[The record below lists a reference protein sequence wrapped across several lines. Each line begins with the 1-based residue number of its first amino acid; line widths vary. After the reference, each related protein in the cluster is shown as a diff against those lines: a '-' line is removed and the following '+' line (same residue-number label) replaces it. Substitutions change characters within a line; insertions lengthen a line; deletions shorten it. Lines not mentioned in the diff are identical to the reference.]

1 MKRNL
6 VRCVI
11 VSVLF
16 FSSLLPG
23 QEILS
28 GTLKKLDVPG
38 KKVTVE
44 IDGKQREFT
53 LTDDTRVLNSSG
65 KDLAEK
71 LKDFREGSAIRVAP
85 VSRDS
90 KELHGIA
97 LGGGPGGNE
106 PARKNDGRR
115 VSPDTKSLK
124 PLSEL
129 GREKYQG
136 FEGGFYPDGRNE
148 RPKEHEAAGLKLAR
162 QVQPLNAQ
170 GQPDPNGK
178 IVLLSVGMSNTSQS
192 TDGFQRVLRDS
203 VDVNSRVQLVN
214 GAQGGMTAAAIQDPD
229 DGRRG
234 KQYWDTVD
242 QRLKQSS
249 VSREQVQVIWIKQA
263 DASPTQGF
271 PKYAQSLQA
280 ELARIVQIFP
290 ARFPNAKLVYL
301 SSRTYGG
308 YATTGLNPE
317 PYAFES
323 AFSVK
328 WLIEQQINGDKSLN
342 FDPARGEV
350 KAPWLSWGPYLWANG
365 ETPRKDGF
373 AYESADFTSSDGTHQ
388 SPSGQRK
395 VGELLL
401 KFFQSDSTTK
411 PWFPRG
417 VIGASR

>member
-1 MKRNL
+1 MNRPL
-6 VRCVI
+6 LRCVL
-11 VSVLF
+11 VAVLF
-16 FSSLLPG
+16 FPGLLPA

-28 GTLKKLDVPG
+28 GTLKKLDIPG

-44 IDGKQREFT
+44 IDGKPREFT

-85 VSRDS
+85 VARDS
-90 KELHGIA
+90 KELRGIA
-97 LGGGPGGNE
+97 LGNRGNGNQPG
-106 PARKNDGRR
+106 RKNDGKP

-124 PLSEL
+124 PLNEL

-136 FEGGFYPDGRNE
+136 FEGGFYPEGRNE
-148 RPKEHEAAGLKLAR
+148 RPVEHESAGLKFAK

-170 GQPDPNGK
+170 GKPDPDGK

-192 TDGFQRVLRDS
+192 SDGFRAELREAS
-203 VDVNSRVQLVN
+203 NLNPHVQFVN

-229 DGRRG
+229 DDRTG
-234 KQYWDTVD
+234 KRYWDTVD
-242 QRLKQSS
+242 QRLQQAG
-249 VSREQVQVIWIKQA
+249 VSREQVQVLWIKQA
-263 DASPTQGF
+263 DAGPNQGF
-271 PKYAQSLQA
+271 PKYAQALQA

-290 ARFPNAKLVYL
+290 TRFRNAKLVYL

-328 WLIEQQINGDKSLN
+328 WLIEQQISGDKSLN

-365 ETPRKDGF
+365 STKRADGF
-373 AYESADFTSSDGTHQ
+373 AYEPSDFTANDGTHQ

-395 VGELLL
+395 VGQLLL
-401 KFFQSDSTTK
+401 KFFESDTTTK
-411 PWFPRG
+411 PWFLKR
-417 VIGASR
+417 

>member
-1 MKRNL
+1 MNRTL
-6 VRCVI
+6 VRF
-11 VSVLF
+11 VLVVLL
-16 FSSLLPG
+16 LLPSQLPA
-23 QEILS
+23 QEILR
-28 GTLKKLDVPG
+28 GTLKKLDVAG

-71 LKDFREGSAIRVAP
+71 LKDFREGSAIMVAP
-85 VSRDS
+85 LNRDS
-90 KELHGIA
+90 KELRGIA
-97 LGGGPGGNE
+97 LGDRQGGNP
-106 PARKNDGRR
+106 PARKNDGRP

-129 GREKYQG
+129 GRDKYQG
-136 FEGGFYPDGRNE
+136 FEGGFYPDGQNE

-170 GQPDPNGK
+170 GKPDPNGK
-178 IVLLSVGMSNTSQS
+178 IVLMSVGMSNTSQS
-192 TDGFQRVLRDS
+192 SEGFQRELRDAS
-203 VDVNSRVQLVN
+203 DVNARVQFVN
-214 GAQGGMTAAAIQDPD
+214 GAQGGMTAAAIQDPE

-242 QRLKQSS
+242 QRLKQAG
-249 VSREQVQVIWIKQA
+249 VSREQIQVLWIKQA
-263 DASPTQGF
+263 DAGPTQGF
-271 PKYAQSLQA
+271 PKYAQTLQA

-290 ARFPNAKLVYL
+290 TRFPNAKLVYL

-323 AFSVK
+323 GFSVK
-328 WLIEQQINGDKSLN
+328 WLVEQQITGDKSLN

-365 ETPRKDGF
+365 STKRKDGF
-373 AYESADFTSSDGTHQ
+373 SFEPDDFTANDGTHQ

-395 VGELLL
+395 VGQLLL
-401 KFFQSDSTTK
+401 KFFESDSTTK
-411 PWFPRG
+411 SWFTR
-417 VIGASR
+417 R

>member
-1 MKRNL
+1 MKRSL
-6 VRCVI
+6 SRCVL
-11 VSVLF
+11 VAALLCP
-16 FSSLLPG
+16 SLLPA
-23 QEILS
+23 QEILR
-28 GTLKKLDVPG
+28 GTLKKLDISG

-71 LKDFREGSAIRVAP
+71 LKDFREGSAIMVAP
-85 VSRDS
+85 VTRDG
-90 KELHGIA
+90 KELRGIA
-97 LGGGPGGNE
+97 LGDRRGGNE
-106 PARKNDGRR
+106 PGRKNDGKP

-136 FEGGFYPDGRNE
+136 FEGGFYPEGRNE
-148 RPKEHEAAGLKLAR
+148 RPKDHEAAGLRLAK
-162 QVQPLNAQ
+162 QVQPLSAQ
-170 GQPDPNGK
+170 GEPDPKGK

-192 TDGFQRVLRDS
+192 SEGFQRELREAS
-203 VDVNSRVQLVN
+203 NLNPQVQFIN
-214 GAQGGMTAAAIQDPD
+214 GAQGGMTAAAIQNPD
-229 DGRRG
+229 DGGRG

-242 QRLKQSS
+242 QRLKQAG

-263 DASPTQGF
+263 DAGPNQGF
-271 PKYAQSLQA
+271 PKYAQTLQA

-290 ARFPNAKLVYL
+290 TRFPNAKLVYL

-328 WLIEQQINGDKSLN
+328 WLIEQQISGDKSLN

-365 ETPRKDGF
+365 STKREDGF
-373 AYESADFTSSDGTHQ
+373 AYEPADFTVNDGTHQ

-395 VGELLL
+395 VGQLLL
-401 KFFQSDSTTK
+401 KFFESDSTTK
-411 PWFPRG
+411 PWFARP
-417 VIGASR
+417 

>member
-1 MKRNL
+1 MKRTL
-6 VRCVI
+6 IRCVALAAL
-11 VSVLF
+11 LF
-16 FSSLLPG
+16 PSPLPA
-23 QEILS
+23 QEILR

-44 IDGKQREFT
+44 IDGKQREF
-53 LTDDTRVLNSSG
+53 LLNEDTRVFGGSG

-71 LKDFREGSAIRVAP
+71 LKDFREGSAIRVQPVTRDGKEVLRAIAP
-85 VSRDS
+85 GD
-90 KELHGIA
+90 GQ
-97 LGGGPGGNE
+97 PGNE
-106 PARKNDGRR
+106 PARKNDGKP

-124 PLSEL
+124 PLTEL

-136 FEGGFYPDGRNE
+136 FEGGFYPDGHNE
-148 RPKEHEAAGLKLAR
+148 RPKDHEAAGLKLAK

-170 GQPDPNGK
+170 GQPESNGK

-192 TDGFQRVLRDS
+192 SDGFQRAIRDAS
-203 VDVNSRVQLVN
+203 DLNPRVQFVN
-214 GAQGGMTAAAIQDPD
+214 GAQGGMTAAAIQDPE

-242 QRLKQSS
+242 QRLKQAG
-249 VSREQVQVIWIKQA
+249 VSREQVQVVWIKQA
-263 DASPTQGF
+263 DAGPTQGF
-271 PKYAQSLQA
+271 PKYAQTLQA
-280 ELARIVQIFP
+280 ELVKIVQILP
-290 ARFPNAKLVYL
+290 ERFPNMKLAYL

-323 AFSVK
+323 AYSVK
-328 WLIEQQINGDKSLN
+328 WLIEQQIKGDKSLN

-365 ETPRKDGF
+365 STPREDGF
-373 AYESADFTSSDGTHQ
+373 SYEPADFTPSDGTHQ

-395 VGELLL
+395 VGQLLL
-401 KFFQSDSTTK
+401 KFFESDSTTK
-411 PWFPRG
+411 PWF
-417 VIGASR
+417 VQ

>member
-1 MKRNL
+1 MTRTL
-6 VRCVI
+6 VR
-11 VSVLF
+11 SVLLAVLF
-16 FSSLLPG
+16 LPSLLPA

-28 GTLKKLDVPG
+28 GTLKKLDIPG

-44 IDGKQREFT
+44 IDGKQREFK

-71 LKDFREGSAIRVAP
+71 LKDFRERSAIMVAP
-85 VSRDS
+85 VARDS
-90 KELHGIA
+90 KELRGIA
-97 LGGGPGGNE
+97 LGNRGGGNQ
-106 PARKNDGRR
+106 PGRKNDGKP

-124 PLSEL
+124 PLNEL

-136 FEGGFYPDGRNE
+136 FEGGFYPEGRNE
-148 RPKEHEAAGLKLAR
+148 RPKDHEAAGLKLAK

-170 GQPDPNGK
+170 GKPDPNGK
-178 IVLLSVGMSNTSQS
+178 IVLMSVGMSNTSQS
-192 TDGFQRVLRDS
+192 SDGFRAELRDAS
-203 VDVNSRVQLVN
+203 NLNPHVQFVN
-214 GAQGGMTAAAIQDPD
+214 GAQGTMTAAAIQDPD
-229 DGRRG
+229 DDGRG

-242 QRLKQSS
+242 QRLKQAG
-249 VSREQVQVIWIKQA
+249 VTREQVQVLWIKQA
-263 DASPTQGF
+263 DAGPNQGF
-271 PKYAQSLQA
+271 PKYAQTLQA

-290 ARFPNAKLVYL
+290 SRFPNAKLVYL

-328 WLIEQQINGDKSLN
+328 WLIEQQISGDKSLN

-365 ETPRKDGF
+365 STKREDGF
-373 AYESADFTSSDGTHQ
+373 AYEPGDFTPNDGTHQ
-388 SPSGQRK
+388 SPAGQRK
-395 VGELLL
+395 VGQLLL
-401 KFFQSDSTTK
+401 KFFESDSTTK
-411 PWFPRG
+411 PWFMQP
-417 VIGASR
+417 

>member
-1 MKRNL
+1 MKRRL
-6 VRCVI
+6 VRCVL
-11 VSVLF
+11 VVALLCP
-16 FSSLLPG
+16 SLLPA

-28 GTLKKLDVPG
+28 GTLKKLDIPG

-71 LKDFREGSAIRVAP
+71 LKDFREGSAIMVAP
-85 VSRDS
+85 ITRDG
-90 KELHGIA
+90 KELRGIA
-97 LGGGPGGNE
+97 LGNRGGGNQ
-106 PARKNDGRR
+106 PGRKNDGKP

-124 PLSEL
+124 PLNEL
-129 GREKYQG
+129 GASKYQD
-136 FEGGFYPDGRNE
+136 FEGGFYPGGKNE
-148 RPKEHEAAGLKLAR
+148 RPKDHEAAGLKLAR

-170 GQPDPNGK
+170 GKPDPKGK
-178 IVLLSVGMSNTSQS
+178 IVLMSVGMSNTSQS
-192 TDGFQRVLRDS
+192 SEGFQRELREAS
-203 VDVNSRVQLVN
+203 NLNSHVQFVN

-242 QRLKQSS
+242 QRLQQAR
-249 VSREQVQVIWIKQA
+249 VTREQVQVIWIKQA
-263 DASPTQGF
+263 DAGPNQGF
-271 PKYAQSLQA
+271 PKYAQTLQA

-290 ARFPNAKLVYL
+290 TRFPNAKLVYL

-323 AFSVK
+323 GFSVK
-328 WLIEQQINGDKSLN
+328 WLIEQQISGDKSLN

-365 ETPRKDGF
+365 STKREDGF
-373 AYESADFTSSDGTHQ
+373 AYEPSDFTANDGTHQ

-395 VGELLL
+395 VGQLLL
-401 KFFQSDSTTK
+401 KFFESDSTTK
-411 PWFPRG
+411 PWFIRP
-417 VIGASR
+417 

>member
-1 MKRNL
+1 MMKRTL
-6 VRCVI
+6 VR
-11 VSVLF
+11 SVLVAMLLCP
-16 FSSLLPG
+16 SLLSA

-71 LKDFREGSAIRVAP
+71 LKDFREGSAIMVAP
-85 VSRDS
+85 VTRDG
-90 KELHGIA
+90 KELRGIA
-97 LGGGPGGNE
+97 LGNRGGGNQ
-106 PARKNDGRR
+106 PARKNDGKP

-136 FEGGFYPDGRNE
+136 FEGGFYPEGRNE
-148 RPKEHEAAGLKLAR
+148 RPKEHEAAGLKLAK
-162 QVQPLNAQ
+162 QVQPLNTQ
-170 GQPDPNGK
+170 GKPEPQGK

-192 TDGFQRVLRDS
+192 SEGFQRALREAS
-203 VDVNSRVQLVN
+203 KWNPQVQFVN

-242 QRLKQSS
+242 QRLQQAG

-263 DASPTQGF
+263 DAGPNQGF
-271 PKYAQSLQA
+271 PKYAQTLQA

-290 ARFPNAKLVYL
+290 ERFPNAKLVYL

-308 YATTGLNPE
+308 YATSPLNPE

-328 WLIEQQINGDKSLN
+328 WLIEQQISGDKSLN
-342 FDPARGEV
+342 FDPVRGEV

-365 ETPRKDGF
+365 STKREDGF
-373 AYESADFTSSDGTHQ
+373 FYEPADFTSNDGTHQ

-395 VGELLL
+395 VGQLLL
-401 KFFQSDSTTK
+401 KFFESDSTTK
-411 PWFPRG
+411 PWFARP
-417 VIGASR
+417 

>member
-1 MKRNL
+1 MNRNL

-16 FSSLLPG
+16 FSSLLPA

-28 GTLKKLDVPG
+28 GTLKKLDVLG

-44 IDGKQREFT
+44 IDGQQREFT

-71 LKDFREGSAIRVAP
+71 LKDFREGSTIRVAP
-85 VSRDS
+85 VARDS
-90 KELHGIA
+90 KELRGIA

-106 PARKNDGRR
+106 PARKNDGQR
-115 VSPDTKSLK
+115 VSSDTKSLK

-162 QVQPLNAQ
+162 QVQPLDAQ
-170 GQPDPNGK
+170 GKPDPNGK
-178 IVLLSVGMSNTSQS
+178 IVLMSVGMSNTSQS
-192 TDGFQRVLRDS
+192 SEGFQRTLRDAT
-203 VDVNSRVQLVN
+203 DVNSHVQFVN

-242 QRLKQSS
+242 QRLQQAKLT
-249 VSREQVQVIWIKQA
+249 REQVQVIWIKQA
-263 DASPTQGF
+263 DAGPTQGF
-271 PKYAQSLQA
+271 PKYAQTLQA

-308 YATTGLNPE
+308 YATSPLNPE

-350 KAPWLSWGPYLWANG
+350 KAAWLSWGPYLWANG
-365 ETPRKDGF
+365 STKREDGF
-373 AYESADFTSSDGTHQ
+373 SYEPDDFTSNDGTHQ

-401 KFFQSDSTTK
+401 KFFESDSTTK
-411 PWFPRG
+411 TWFTKR
-417 VIGASR
+417 

>member
-16 FSSLLPG
+16 FSSLLPA

-71 LKDFREGSAIRVAP
+71 LKEFREGSAIRVAP

-97 LGGGPGGNE
+97 LDGGPGGNE
-106 PARKNDGRR
+106 PTRKNDGRR

-136 FEGGFYPDGRNE
+136 FEGGLYPDGQNE

-192 TDGFQRVLRDS
+192 TDGFQRVLRDN

-242 QRLKQSS
+242 QRLKQSGA
-249 VSREQVQVIWIKQA
+249 SREQVQVIWIKQA

-342 FDPARGEV
+342 FDPARDEV

-401 KFFQSDSTTK
+401 KFFETDSTTK
-411 PWFPRG
+411 PWFPR
-417 VIGASR
+417 R

>member
-1 MKRNL
+1 MNQIL
-6 VRCVI
+6 VRCVA
-11 VSVLF
+11 VVLLLF
-16 FSSLLPG
+16 PSLLPA
-23 QEILS
+23 QEILR

-53 LTDDTRVLNSSG
+53 LTDDMRVFGGSG

-71 LKDFREGSAIRVAP
+71 LKDFRDGDSIRVQPTKRDGKEVLLAIAP
-85 VSRDS
+85 ADRRP
-90 KELHGIA
+90 A
-97 LGGGPGGNE
+97 NQ
-106 PARKNDGRR
+106 PARKNDGRP

-124 PLSEL
+124 PLNEL

-136 FEGGFYPDGRNE
+136 FEGGFYPQGRNE
-148 RPKEHEAAGLKLAR
+148 RPKEHEAAGLKLAQ

-170 GQPDPNGK
+170 GKPDPEGK
-178 IVLLSVGMSNTSQS
+178 IVLMSVGMSNTSQS
-192 TDGFQRVLRDS
+192 SEGFQRALRDAT
-203 VDVNSRVQLVN
+203 DVNSRVQFVN

-242 QRLKQSS
+242 QRLQQAR
-249 VSREQVQVIWIKQA
+249 VTREQVQVIWIKQA
-263 DASPTQGF
+263 DAGPTQGF
-271 PKYAQSLQA
+271 PKYAQTLQA

-323 AFSVK
+323 GFSVK

-342 FDPARGEV
+342 FDPARGDV

-365 ETPRKDGF
+365 STKREDGF
-373 AYESADFTSSDGTHQ
+373 SYVADDFTSNDGTHQ

-401 KFFQSDSTTK
+401 KFFESDSTTK
-411 PWFPRG
+411 PWFVKP
-417 VIGASR
+417 

>member
-1 MKRNL
+1 MNRFF
-6 VRCVI
+6 VRCV
-11 VSVLF
+11 VVAMWACPAMLSAD
-16 FSSLLPG
+16 
-23 QEILS
+23 EIQR
-28 GTLKKLDVPG
+28 GTLKKLDVAG
-38 KKVTVE
+38 KKVVVE
-44 IDGKQREFT
+44 IDGKQREFS
-53 LTDDTRVLNSSG
+53 LTNDTHVLGASG

-71 LKDFREGSAIRVAP
+71 LKDFREGNSIFVKP
-85 VSRDS
+85 ETRDG
-90 KELHGIA
+90 KEVLLGIKLA
-97 LGGGPGGNE
+97 DQRPANE
-106 PARKNDGRR
+106 PNRKNGGEQRR
-115 VSPDTKSLK
+115 VSADTKSLK

-136 FEGGFYPDGRNE
+136 FEGGFYPEGRNE
-148 RPKEHEAAGLKLAR
+148 RPKDHEAAGLKLAK

-170 GQPDPNGK
+170 GKPDPNGK

-192 TDGFQRVLRDS
+192 SEGFQRELREAA
-203 VDVNSRVQLVN
+203 NLNPKVQFVN

-242 QRLKQSS
+242 QRLQQAG
-249 VSREQVQVIWIKQA
+249 VSRNQVQVIWIKQA
-263 DASPTQGF
+263 DAGPTQGF
-271 PKYAQSLQA
+271 PKYAQTLQA

-328 WLIEQQINGDKSLN
+328 WLVEQQISGDKSLN
-342 FDPARGEV
+342 FDPAHGEV

-365 ETPRKDGF
+365 STPREDGF
-373 AYESADFTSSDGTHQ
+373 SYESSDFTPNDGTHQ
-388 SPSGQRK
+388 SSSGQRK
-395 VGELLL
+395 VGQLLL
-401 KFFQSDSTTK
+401 KFFESDSTTK
-411 PWFPRG
+411 PWFTRP
-417 VIGASR
+417 

>member
-1 MKRNL
+1 MNRTL
-6 VRCVI
+6 TRYI
-11 VSVLF
+11 FAAVLF
-16 FSSLLPG
+16 CPSLLPA
-23 QEILS
+23 QEILR

-71 LKDFREGSAIRVAP
+71 LKDFREGSAIMVAP

-90 KELHGIA
+90 KELRGIA
-97 LGGGPGGNE
+97 RGDQRGGNE
-106 PARKNDGRR
+106 PARKNDGKP

-124 PLSEL
+124 PLNEL
-129 GREKYQG
+129 GAAKYQG
-136 FEGGFYPDGRNE
+136 FEGGFYPGGKSE
-148 RPKEHEAAGLKLAR
+148 RPKDHDAAGLKLAK

-170 GQPDPNGK
+170 GKPDQNGK

-192 TDGFQRVLRDS
+192 SEGFQRALREAS
-203 VDVNSRVQLVN
+203 KLNPQVQFVN

-242 QRLKQSS
+242 QRLKQAG
-249 VSREQVQVIWIKQA
+249 VSRDQVQVIWIKQA
-263 DASPTQGF
+263 DAGPNQGF
-271 PKYAQSLQA
+271 PKYAQTLQA

-290 ARFPNAKLVYL
+290 TRFPNVKLVYL

-328 WLIEQQINGDKSLN
+328 WLIEQQISGDKSLN

-365 ETPRKDGF
+365 STKREDGF
-373 AYESADFTSSDGTHQ
+373 AYEPADFTPSDGTHQ

-401 KFFQSDSTTK
+401 KFFESDSTTK
-411 PWFPRG
+411 SWFLKP
-417 VIGASR
+417 

>member
-1 MKRNL
+1 MSRTL
-6 VRCVI
+6 VRSVLA
-11 VSVLF
+11 VVLF
-16 FSSLLPG
+16 FPSLLPA

-28 GTLKKLDVPG
+28 GTLKKLDIPG
-38 KKVTVE
+38 KRVTVE

-53 LTDDTRVLNSSG
+53 LTDNTRVLNSSG

-71 LKDFREGSAIRVAP
+71 LKDFREGSAIMVAP
-85 VSRDS
+85 VARDS
-90 KELHGIA
+90 KELRGIA
-97 LGGGPGGNE
+97 LGNRGSGNQPG
-106 PARKNDGRR
+106 RKNDGKP

-124 PLSEL
+124 PLNEL

-136 FEGGFYPDGRNE
+136 FEGGFYPEGRNE
-148 RPKEHEAAGLKLAR
+148 RPKDHEAAGLKLAK

-170 GQPDPNGK
+170 GKPDPNGK

-192 TDGFQRVLRDS
+192 SEGFQRALREAS
-203 VDVNSRVQLVN
+203 KLNPQVQFVN
-214 GAQGGMTAAAIQDPD
+214 GAQGGMTAAAIQNPD
-229 DGRRG
+229 DGGRG

-242 QRLKQSS
+242 QRLKQAG
-249 VSREQVQVIWIKQA
+249 VSRDQVQVLWIKQA
-263 DASPTQGF
+263 DAGPTQGF
-271 PKYAQSLQA
+271 PKYAQTLQA

-290 ARFPNAKLVYL
+290 TRFPNAKLVYL

-328 WLIEQQINGDKSLN
+328 WLIEQQISGDKSLN

-365 ETPRKDGF
+365 STKREDGF
-373 AYESADFTSSDGTHQ
+373 AYEPADFTPNDGTHQ

-395 VGELLL
+395 VGQLLL
-401 KFFQSDSTTK
+401 KFFESDSTTK
-411 PWFPRG
+411 PWFNP
-417 VIGASR
+417 